1 MRTAPLGRM
10 RARRLG
16 GLCLAMLLAAVLVA
30 GCGGGGGGSFT
41 LPSNATLPNGGGGRG
56 GSGGGGQT
64 TTETVS
70 PPPQTQKPST
80 NDQDETT
87 NWALIALIAGA
98 VVLVALIG
106 WLIAR
111 SRGAR
116 GRYSRAVNDIYAE
129 GVTVHDRL
137 ATLGPQP
144 GAVIAGVDPMLD
156 KLTAD
161 ARRLQP
167 SAPNDQA
174 RAAMEDLLR
183 DLVAIRS
190 AVSAIETTGAA
201 AETVDLP
208 GRLASMRASLDRV
221 LATR

>member
-1 MRTAPLGRM
+1 MRV
-10 RARRLG
+10 RRLV
-16 GLCLAMLLAAVLVA
+16 GLCLAILLSAVLAV

-41 LPSNATLPNGGGGRG
+41 LPSNATLPNGGGG
-56 GSGGGGQT
+56 GGQT

-70 PPPQTQKPST
+70 PPSETQKPST
-80 NDQDETT
+80 NNQDET

-98 VVLVALIG
+98 VVLLALIG

-116 GRYSRAVNDIYAE
+116 GRYGRAVNDIYAE

-144 GAVIAGVDPMLD
+144 GAAIAGVDPMLD

-174 RAAMEDLLR
+174 RAALEDLLR

-201 AETVDLP
+201 AETVDLQ
-208 GRLASMRASLDRV
+208 GRLASMRASLDRL

>member
-16 GLCLAMLLAAVLVA
+16 GLCLAILVSAVIVV

-41 LPSNATLPNGGGGRG
+41 LPSNATLPTGGGGG
-56 GSGGGGQT
+56 GSGGQT

-70 PPPQTQKPST
+70 PPPETQKT
-80 NDQDETT
+80 NANNQDEST
-87 NWALIALIAGA
+87 NWALIALIVGA

-116 GRYSRAVNDIYAE
+116 GRYSRAVNDISAE

-144 GAVIAGVDPMLD
+144 GATIAGVDPMLD

-161 ARRLQP
+161 ARRLQA

-174 RAAMEDLLR
+174 RAALDDLLR

-208 GRLASMRASLDRV
+208 GRLASLRASLERV

>member
-16 GLCLAMLLAAVLVA
+16 GLCLAILVA
-30 GCGGGGGGSFT
+30 ATLVVGCGGGGGGSFT
-41 LPSNATLPNGGGGRG
+41 LPSNATLPNGGGG
-56 GSGGGGQT
+56 GGGGQT

-70 PPPQTQKPST
+70 PAPETQKSQKQE
-80 NDQDETT
+80 DST

-111 SRGAR
+111 HRGAR

-144 GAVIAGVDPMLD
+144 GAAIAGVDPMLD

-174 RAAMEDLLR
+174 RAALEDLLR
-183 DLVAIRS
+183 DLVTIRS
-190 AVSAIETTGAA
+190 AVSAIETSGAA
-201 AETVDLP
+201 VETVDLP

-221 LATR
+221 LAAR

>member
-1 MRTAPLGRM
+1 M

-16 GLCLAMLLAAVLVA
+16 GLCLAMLLSAVLVV

-41 LPSNATLPNGGGGRG
+41 LPSNATLPNGGGG
-56 GSGGGGQT
+56 GGGQT

-70 PPPQTQKPST
+70 PPQTQQTSA
-80 NDQDETT
+80 NNQGEST

-98 VVLVALIG
+98 GVLVARIG
-106 WLIAR
+106 WLVAR

-129 GVTVHDRL
+129 GVTVHDLL

-144 GAVIAGVDPMLD
+144 GAAIAGVDPMLD

-174 RAAMEDLLR
+174 RAALEDLLR

-201 AETVDLP
+201 AETVDLA

>member
-16 GLCLAMLLAAVLVA
+16 GLCFAILLSAVIVV

-41 LPSNATLPNGGGGRG
+41 LPSNATLPTGGGGG
-56 GSGGGGQT
+56 GGGGQT
-64 TTETVS
+64 TTETGS
-70 PPPQTQKPST
+70 PPPQTQKT
-80 NDQDETT
+80 NANNQDEST

-116 GRYSRAVNDIYAE
+116 GRYSRAINDIYAE

-144 GAVIAGVDPMLD
+144 GAAIAGVDPMLD

-161 ARRLQP
+161 ARRLQA

-174 RAAMEDLLR
+174 RAALEDLLR

-221 LATR
+221 LAAR

>member
-1 MRTAPLGRM
+1 MRTARLGRM
-10 RARRLG
+10 RARRLV
-16 GLCLAMLLAAVLVA
+16 GLCLAMLLAAVLAV

-41 LPSNATLPNGGGGRG
+41 LPSNATLPTGGGGG
-56 GSGGGGQT
+56 GGGGQT

-70 PPPQTQKPST
+70 PPPQTQQT
-80 NDQDETT
+80 NANTQGEST

-144 GAVIAGVDPMLD
+144 GAAIAGVDPMLD

-174 RAAMEDLLR
+174 RAALEDLLR

-208 GRLASMRASLDRV
+208 SRLASMRASLDRV

>member
-1 MRTAPLGRM
+1 MRTAPLGRL
-10 RARRLG
+10 RAGRLG
-16 GLCLAMLLAAVLVA
+16 GLCFAILLSAVIVV

-41 LPSNATLPNGGGGRG
+41 LPSNATLPTGGGGGG
-56 GSGGGGQT
+56 GSGGQT

-70 PPPQTQKPST
+70 PPPQTQKT
-80 NDQDETT
+80 NANNQDEST

-116 GRYSRAVNDIYAE
+116 GRYSRAINDIYAE

-144 GAVIAGVDPMLD
+144 GAAIAGVDPMLD

-161 ARRLQP
+161 ARRLQT

-174 RAAMEDLLR
+174 RAALEDLLR

-208 GRLASMRASLDRV
+208 ARLTSLRASLERV

>member
-1 MRTAPLGRM
+1 MRTAPLGRT
-10 RARRLG
+10 RARTLV
-16 GLCLAMLLAAVLVA
+16 GLCLAVLLAAALVV

-41 LPSNATLPNGGGGRG
+41 LPSNATLPTGGGGG
-56 GSGGGGQT
+56 GGGGQT

-70 PPPQTQKPST
+70 PPPETQKPSA
-80 NDQDETT
+80 NNQDET

-111 SRGAR
+111 RRGAR

-144 GAVIAGVDPMLD
+144 GAAIAGVDPMLD

-174 RAAMEDLLR
+174 RAALEDLLR

>member
-1 MRTAPLGRM
+1 M
-10 RARRLG
+10 LG
-16 GLCLAMLLAAVLVA
+16 GLCLAILLSAALVV

-41 LPSNATLPNGGGGRG
+41 LPSNATLPTGAGGGG
-56 GSGGGGQT
+56 GGGGQT

-70 PPPQTQKPST
+70 PPPETQKT
-80 NDQDETT
+80 NANNQDEST

-144 GAVIAGVDPMLD
+144 GAAIAGVDPMLD

-174 RAAMEDLLR
+174 RAALEDLLR

-201 AETVDLP
+201 AETVDLA
-208 GRLASMRASLDRV
+208 GRLASLRASLDRV
-221 LATR
+221 LAAR

>member
-1 MRTAPLGRM
+1 M

-16 GLCLAMLLAAVLVA
+16 GLCLAILLAAVLVV

-41 LPSNATLPNGGGGRG
+41 LPSNATLPNGGGG
-56 GSGGGGQT
+56 GGQT

-70 PPPQTQKPST
+70 PPPETQKPSA
-80 NDQDETT
+80 NNQDET

-144 GAVIAGVDPMLD
+144 GAAIAGVDPMLD

-174 RAAMEDLLR
+174 RAALEDLLR

-201 AETVDLP
+201 AETVDLQ
-208 GRLASMRASLDRV
+208 GRLASMRASLDRL

>member
-1 MRTAPLGRM
+1 M

-41 LPSNATLPNGGGGRG
+41 LPSNATLPNGGVGGG
-56 GSGGGGQT
+56 GGGGGQT

-80 NDQDETT
+80 NNQDET

-111 SRGAR
+111 RRGAR
-116 GRYSRAVNDIYAE
+116 GRYGQAVNDIYAE

-144 GAVIAGVDPMLD
+144 GAAIAGVDPMLD

-167 SAPNDQA
+167 SAPNDEA
-174 RAAMEDLLR
+174 RAALEDLLR

>member
-1 MRTAPLGRM
+1 MRRALWGRT
-10 RARRLG
+10 RVRRLG
-16 GLCLAMLLAAVLVA
+16 GLGLAILLSAVVVA
-30 GCGGGGGGSFT
+30 GCGGGGAGSFT
-41 LPSNATLPNGGGGRG
+41 LPSNATLPTGAGGGGG
-56 GSGGGGQT
+56 GT
-64 TTETVS
+64 TTETVT
-70 PPPQTQKPST
+70 PPPVTQKVKEKEES
-80 NDQDETT
+80 T
-87 NWALIALIAGA
+87 NWALIALIVGA
-98 VVLVALIG
+98 MVLVALIG

-137 ATLGPQP
+137 ATVGPEP
-144 GAVIAGVDPMLD
+144 GAANAGVDPMLD

-174 RAAMEDLLR
+174 RAALDDLLR
-183 DLVAIRS
+183 DLVAVRS

-221 LATR
+221 LAAR

>member
-16 GLCLAMLLAAVLVA
+16 GLCLAMVLAAVLVV

-41 LPSNATLPNGGGGRG
+41 LPSNATLPTGGGGG
-56 GSGGGGQT
+56 GGGGQT

-70 PPPQTQKPST
+70 PPPETQKT
-80 NDQDETT
+80 NANNQDET

-98 VVLVALIG
+98 VVLLALIG

-144 GAVIAGVDPMLD
+144 GAAIAGVDPMLD

-174 RAAMEDLLR
+174 RAALEDLLR

>member
-1 MRTAPLGRM
+1 MRTAPLGRT
-10 RARRLG
+10 RARRLV
-16 GLCLAMLLAAVLVA
+16 GLCLAVVLAAMLVV

-41 LPSNATLPNGGGGRG
+41 LPSNATLPTGGGGG
-56 GSGGGGQT
+56 GGGGGGQT

-70 PPPQTQKPST
+70 PPPETQKPST
-80 NDQDETT
+80 NNQDET

-144 GAVIAGVDPMLD
+144 GAAVAGVDPMLD

-174 RAAMEDLLR
+174 RAALEDLLR

-201 AETVDLP
+201 AETVELP

>member
-1 MRTAPLGRM
+1 MRTAPLGRL
-10 RARRLG
+10 RAGRLG
-16 GLCLAMLLAAVLVA
+16 GLCFAILLSAVIVV

-41 LPSNATLPNGGGGRG
+41 LPSNATLPTGGGGGG
-56 GSGGGGQT
+56 GSGGQT

-70 PPPQTQKPST
+70 PPPQTQKT
-80 NDQDETT
+80 NANNQDEST

-116 GRYSRAVNDIYAE
+116 GRYSRAINDIYAE

-144 GAVIAGVDPMLD
+144 GAAIAGVDPMLD

-161 ARRLQP
+161 ARRLQT

-174 RAAMEDLLR
+174 RAALEDLLR

-208 GRLASMRASLDRV
+208 GRLASLRASLERV
-221 LATR
+221 LAAR

>member
-16 GLCLAMLLAAVLVA
+16 GLCVAILLAAVLVV

-41 LPSNATLPNGGGGRG
+41 LPSNATLPTGGGGG
-56 GSGGGGQT
+56 GGGGGQT

-70 PPPQTQKPST
+70 PPTQTQQT
-80 NDQDETT
+80 NANSQDEST

-111 SRGAR
+111 RRGAR
-116 GRYSRAVNDIYAE
+116 GRYGQAVNDIYAE

-144 GAVIAGVDPMLD
+144 GAAIAGVDPMLD

-174 RAAMEDLLR
+174 RAALEDLLR

>member
-1 MRTAPLGRM
+1 MRTAPSGRT

-16 GLCLAMLLAAVLVA
+16 GLCLAILLTAVLVV

-41 LPSNATLPNGGGGRG
+41 LPSNATLPTGGGGG
-56 GSGGGGQT
+56 GGGGGQT

-70 PPPQTQKPST
+70 PPPETQKT
-80 NDQDETT
+80 NTNNQDET

-144 GAVIAGVDPMLD
+144 GAAIAGVDPMLD

-174 RAAMEDLLR
+174 RAALEDLLR

-208 GRLASMRASLDRV
+208 GRLASLRASLDRV
-221 LATR
+221 LASR